1 MVAHHDEEWGV
12 PSRDPVHLFE
22 LLTLEGAQAGLSWST
37 ILKKR
42 EGYRHAFAG
51 FDVERVA
58 RFTDDDV
65 ERLLGDASIVRNR
78 AKIESTISNAQ
89 AILALDEPLP
99 DLLWRSVGGKP
110 IVNRPRTVA
119 EIPAETAESR
129 ALSRELKRLG
139 FRFVGPTICYAFMQS
154 AGLVNDHTITCFRAP
169 ERTDEEM
176 QAHTV
181 GEVKPFN
188 AQIELAEYDQRWPE
202 LYAREEERIRAALG
216 DLARRVEHVGSTSVP
231 GLAAKPIIDIVLTV
245 PNSADEPAYVP
256 QLEAAGYVLRIR
268 EPEWFEHRLFKGPDT
283 NVNLHVFTDGD
294 EEVERMTAFR
304 DFLRNDPAELD
315 LYLRT
320 KRELAGRQWR
330 HVQHY
335 ADAKSAVVEDILSR
349 ALP

>member
-1 MVAHHDEEWGV
+1 MIAHHDEEWGV

-22 LLTLEGAQAGLSWST
+22 LLTLEGAQAGLSWLT

-42 EGYRHAFAG
+42 EGYRRAFAG
-51 FDVERVA
+51 FDVTKVA
-58 RFTDDDV
+58 RFTEDDV
-65 ERLLGDASIVRNR
+65 GRLLGDASIVRNR

-89 AILALDEPLP
+89 AVLALDEPFP
-99 DLLWRSVGGKP
+99 DLLWRSVGGEP
-110 IVNRPRTVA
+110 IVNRPRTMA
-119 EIPAETAESR
+119 DIPAETAESR

-154 AGLVNDHTITCFRAP
+154 AGLVNDHTITCFRVP

-188 AQIELAEYDQRWPE
+188 AAIELAEYDPRWPE
-202 LYAREEERIRAALG
+202 LYAREEERIRGALG
-216 DLARRVEHVGSTSVP
+216 ERARRVEHVGSTSVP

-245 PNSADEPAYVP
+245 PNSADEAAYVP
-256 QLEAAGYVLRIR
+256 PLAAAGYVLSVR

-283 NVNLHVFTDGD
+283 NVNVHVFTDGS
-294 EEVERMTAFR
+294 EEVDRMLAFR
-304 DFLRNDPAELD
+304 DLLRTDPAELD

-320 KRELAGRQWR
+320 KRELAARQWR

-349 ALP
+349 VPA